1 MLLALI
7 GLIDIAAGFTL
18 LIPNFLGFYLGAIL
32 ILKSLSSIMGGLA
45 SKSLFVV
52 LGIIDLLAGLMLV
65 LNFSLPW
72 LWVILILKGV
82 YSFVVG
88 LGS

>member
-1 MLLALI
+1 MLLSII
-7 GLIDIAAGFTL
+7 GLIDIIAGITL
-18 LIPNFLGFYLGAIL
+18 LFPNFLGFYIGVIML
-32 ILKSLSSIMGGLA
+32 LKSLTSIVGGLA
-45 SKSLFVV
+45 SKSAFVL
-52 LGIIDLLAGLMLV
+52 LGIIDLIAGLMLV

-72 LWVILILKGV
+72 VWLILVLKGI